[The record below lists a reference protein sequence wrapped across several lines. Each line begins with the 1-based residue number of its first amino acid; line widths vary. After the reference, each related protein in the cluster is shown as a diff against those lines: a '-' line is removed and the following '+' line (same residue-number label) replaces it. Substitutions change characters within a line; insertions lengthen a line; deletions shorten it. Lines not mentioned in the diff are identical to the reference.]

1 MIFAVTGTGANGCPA
16 GTTKLT
22 WKPGPI
28 AGGIAR
34 TLSYNV
40 KVTEGAVGNVQYTNN
55 ATLEGSGLNDGAN
68 NPSVEYVVSKTAT
81 NTVTVNGVTIGKTGS
96 TAEFAASFNTG
107 TSVARVSQVT
117 MDAAINTKVASLD
130 NIGSVDVPVTGTFT
144 ATTGNP
150 TSGQIAITVIY
161 QQRADNGAQ
170 VPAATQN

>member
-1 MIFAVTGTGANGCPA
+1 MGFATFSGPLRSGTQRYGAAENTGLMTLSRTAYVNVSGVALTAAPVAQTLFTLPA
-16 GTTKLT
+16 GAKILNFVTEVLVT
-22 WKPGPI
+22 I
-28 AGGIAR
+28 AGNG
-34 TLSYNV
+34 
-40 KVTEGAVGNVQYTNN
+40 VTQV
-55 ATLEGSGLNDGAN
+55 
-68 NPSVEYVVSKTAT
+68 
-81 NTVTVNGVTIGKTGS
+81 GVTIGKTGS

-107 TSVARVSQVT
+107 TAVARVSQVT
-117 MDAAINTKVASLD
+117 MDAAITSKVASLD